1 MSIDAILTQL
11 LMGLTVGVNLVLVA
25 TGLTLVFGMMGVI
38 NFAHSALFMLGA
50 YVGLVATTRLGSFWL
65 GLLIVPRRDRLPRR
79 PLRERYPLSHL
90 LPLLLTFGL
99 SLFFEGSAKVIWGAD
114 IVSLNKPALLGG
126 AVSLGRITFPTY
138 WLFALAAAA
147 VLAAAVWLV
156 VERTWL
162 GLAIRA
168 ATQDPTMAAVLGINV
183 QRLNTIVF
191 ALGSGLAGA
200 AGVILGTMTSL
211 SPQMGAG
218 IVLDAFIAIVIGGLG
233 SFTGAIVGSLL
244 LGQVQSFGVALL
256 PAFHTPLIFLVIA
269 VVLVLRPSGLF
280 RCGGAPVRRLTVA
293 LVAAALILAP
303 LGVGRRVLGVLPEP
317 LDVGTSIF
325 ALFAAALDLALGYG
339 GLVSFGH
346 ARFFGAGAYGAALAL
361 RHVSFS
367 LWAALLIGIA
377 AAALLAVV
385 VGYFAVH
392 SRGIYMAML
401 TFAFAQLLYEVRAA
415 PRRCGAC
422 RWSPRASPSGS
433 DSKGGKTRLR
443 VS

>member
-1 MSIDAILTQL
+1 VSIDAILTQL

-65 GLLIVPRRDRLPRR
+65 GLLIAPPAIGLLGAAMERWLLR

-138 WLFALAAAA
+138 WLFALVAAAA
-147 VLAAAVWLV
+147 LATAVWLV
-156 VERTWL
+156 VERTSL

-168 ATQDPTMAAVLGINV
+168 ATQDPTMAAVLGVNV

-256 PAFHTPLIFLVIA
+256 PAFHTPLIFLVMAI
-269 VVLVLRPSGLF
+269 VLVLRPSGLF
-280 RCGGAPVRRLTVA
+280 
-293 LVAAALILAP
+293 
-303 LGVGRRVLGVLPEP
+303 
-317 LDVGTSIF
+317 
-325 ALFAAALDLALGYG
+325 
-339 GLVSFGH
+339 
-346 ARFFGAGAYGAALAL
+346 GAA
-361 RHVSFS
+361 
-367 LWAALLIGIA
+367 
-377 AAALLAVV
+377 
-385 VGYFAVH
+385 
-392 SRGIYMAML
+392 
-401 TFAFAQLLYEVRAA
+401 E
-415 PRRCGAC
+415 RR
-422 RWSPRASPSGS
+422 
-433 DSKGGKTRLR
+433 
-443 VS
+443 

>member
-1 MSIDAILTQL
+1 VSIDAILTQL

-65 GLLIVPRRDRLPRR
+65 GLLIAPPAIGLLGAAMEMSLLR

-114 IVSLNKPALLGG
+114 IVSLDKPAMLGG
-126 AVSLGRITFPTY
+126 AVSLGRITFPAY
-138 WLFALAAAA
+138 WLFALVAAA

-156 VERTWL
+156 VERTSL

-168 ATQDPTMAAVLGINV
+168 ATQDPTMAAVLGVNV

-233 SFTGAIVGSLL
+233 SFSGAIVGSLL

-256 PAFHTPLIFLVIA
+256 PAFHTPLIFLVMA

-280 RCGGAPVRRLTVA
+280 GVAERR
-293 LVAAALILAP
+293 
-303 LGVGRRVLGVLPEP
+303 
-317 LDVGTSIF
+317 
-325 ALFAAALDLALGYG
+325 
-339 GLVSFGH
+339 
-346 ARFFGAGAYGAALAL
+346 
-361 RHVSFS
+361 
-367 LWAALLIGIA
+367 
-377 AAALLAVV
+377 
-385 VGYFAVH
+385 
-392 SRGIYMAML
+392 
-401 TFAFAQLLYEVRAA
+401 
-415 PRRCGAC
+415 
-422 RWSPRASPSGS
+422 
-433 DSKGGKTRLR
+433 
-443 VS
+443 

>member
-1 MSIDAILTQL
+1 VSIDAILTQL

-65 GLLIVPRRDRLPRR
+65 GLLIAPPAIGLLGAAMERWLLR

-138 WLFALAAAA
+138 WLFALVAA
-147 VLAAAVWLV
+147 
-156 VERTWL
+156 
-162 GLAIRA
+162 AIRA
-168 ATQDPTMAAVLGINV
+168 ATQDPTMAAVLGVNV

-256 PAFHTPLIFLVIA
+256 PAFHTPLVFLVMA

-280 RCGGAPVRRLTVA
+280 
-293 LVAAALILAP
+293 
-303 LGVGRRVLGVLPEP
+303 
-317 LDVGTSIF
+317 
-325 ALFAAALDLALGYG
+325 
-339 GLVSFGH
+339 
-346 ARFFGAGAYGAALAL
+346 GAAEH
-361 RHVSFS
+361 R
-367 LWAALLIGIA
+367 
-377 AAALLAVV
+377 
-385 VGYFAVH
+385 
-392 SRGIYMAML
+392 
-401 TFAFAQLLYEVRAA
+401 
-415 PRRCGAC
+415 
-422 RWSPRASPSGS
+422 
-433 DSKGGKTRLR
+433 
-443 VS
+443 

>member
-1 MSIDAILTQL
+1 VSIDAILTQL

-65 GLLIVPRRDRLPRR
+65 GLLIAPPAIGLLGAAMEMSLLR

-114 IVSLNKPALLGG
+114 IVSLDKPAMLGG

-138 WLFALAAAA
+138 WLFALVAAA

-156 VERTWL
+156 VERTSL

-168 ATQDPTMAAVLGINV
+168 ATQDPTMAAVLGVNV

-233 SFTGAIVGSLL
+233 SFSGAIVGSLL

-256 PAFHTPLIFLVIA
+256 PAFHTPLIFLVMA

-280 RCGGAPVRRLTVA
+280 GVAERR
-293 LVAAALILAP
+293 
-303 LGVGRRVLGVLPEP
+303 
-317 LDVGTSIF
+317 
-325 ALFAAALDLALGYG
+325 
-339 GLVSFGH
+339 
-346 ARFFGAGAYGAALAL
+346 
-361 RHVSFS
+361 
-367 LWAALLIGIA
+367 
-377 AAALLAVV
+377 
-385 VGYFAVH
+385 
-392 SRGIYMAML
+392 
-401 TFAFAQLLYEVRAA
+401 
-415 PRRCGAC
+415 
-422 RWSPRASPSGS
+422 
-433 DSKGGKTRLR
+433 
-443 VS
+443 

>member
-1 MSIDAILTQL
+1 VSIDAILTQL

-65 GLLIVPRRDRLPRR
+65 GLLIAPPAIGLLGAAMEMSLLR

-138 WLFALAAAA
+138 WLFALVAAAA
-147 VLAAAVWLV
+147 LAAAVWLV
-156 VERTWL
+156 VERTSL
-162 GLAIRA
+162 GLSIRA
-168 ATQDPTMAAVLGINV
+168 ATQDPTMAAVLGVNV

-256 PAFHTPLIFLVIA
+256 PAFHTPLVFLVMA
-269 VVLVLRPSGLF
+269 VVLVLRPSGL
-280 RCGGAPVRRLTVA
+280 
-293 LVAAALILAP
+293 I
-303 LGVGRRVLGVLPEP
+303 
-317 LDVGTSIF
+317 
-325 ALFAAALDLALGYG
+325 
-339 GLVSFGH
+339 
-346 ARFFGAGAYGAALAL
+346 GAA
-361 RHVSFS
+361 
-367 LWAALLIGIA
+367 
-377 AAALLAVV
+377 
-385 VGYFAVH
+385 
-392 SRGIYMAML
+392 
-401 TFAFAQLLYEVRAA
+401 E
-415 PRRCGAC
+415 RR
-422 RWSPRASPSGS
+422 
-433 DSKGGKTRLR
+433 
-443 VS
+443 

>member
-1 MSIDAILTQL
+1 VSIDAILTQL

-65 GLLIVPRRDRLPRR
+65 GLLIAPPVIGLLGAAMERWLLR

-114 IVSLNKPALLGG
+114 IVSLDKPALLGG
-126 AVSLGRITFPTY
+126 AVSFGRITFPTY
-138 WLFALAAAA
+138 WLFALVAAA

-156 VERTWL
+156 VERTSL

-168 ATQDPTMAAVLGINV
+168 ATQDPTMAAVLGVNV

-256 PAFHTPLIFLVIA
+256 PAFHTPLIFLVMA

-280 RCGGAPVRRLTVA
+280 
-293 LVAAALILAP
+293 
-303 LGVGRRVLGVLPEP
+303 
-317 LDVGTSIF
+317 
-325 ALFAAALDLALGYG
+325 
-339 GLVSFGH
+339 
-346 ARFFGAGAYGAALAL
+346 GAA
-361 RHVSFS
+361 
-367 LWAALLIGIA
+367 
-377 AAALLAVV
+377 
-385 VGYFAVH
+385 
-392 SRGIYMAML
+392 
-401 TFAFAQLLYEVRAA
+401 E
-415 PRRCGAC
+415 RR
-422 RWSPRASPSGS
+422 
-433 DSKGGKTRLR
+433 
-443 VS
+443 

>member
-1 MSIDAILTQL
+1 VSIDAILTQL

-65 GLLIVPRRDRLPRR
+65 GLLIAPPAIGLLGAAMEMSLLR

-114 IVSLNKPALLGG
+114 IVSLNKPVLLGG

-138 WLFALAAAA
+138 WLFALVAAA

-156 VERTWL
+156 VERTSL

-168 ATQDPTMAAVLGINV
+168 ATQDPTMAAVLGVNV

-256 PAFHTPLIFLVIA
+256 PAFHTPLIFLVMA

-280 RCGGAPVRRLTVA
+280 
-293 LVAAALILAP
+293 
-303 LGVGRRVLGVLPEP
+303 
-317 LDVGTSIF
+317 
-325 ALFAAALDLALGYG
+325 
-339 GLVSFGH
+339 
-346 ARFFGAGAYGAALAL
+346 GAA
-361 RHVSFS
+361 
-367 LWAALLIGIA
+367 
-377 AAALLAVV
+377 
-385 VGYFAVH
+385 
-392 SRGIYMAML
+392 
-401 TFAFAQLLYEVRAA
+401 E
-415 PRRCGAC
+415 RR
-422 RWSPRASPSGS
+422 
-433 DSKGGKTRLR
+433 
-443 VS
+443 

>member
-65 GLLIVPRRDRLPRR
+65 GLLIAPPAIGLLGAAMEMSLLRS
-79 PLRERYPLSHL
+79 LRERYPLSHL

-138 WLFALAAAA
+138 WLFALVAAA

-156 VERTWL
+156 VERTSL

-168 ATQDPTMAAVLGINV
+168 ATQDPTMAAVLGVNV

-256 PAFHTPLIFLVIA
+256 PAFHTPLVFLVMA

-280 RCGGAPVRRLTVA
+280 GTAERR
-293 LVAAALILAP
+293 
-303 LGVGRRVLGVLPEP
+303 
-317 LDVGTSIF
+317 
-325 ALFAAALDLALGYG
+325 
-339 GLVSFGH
+339 
-346 ARFFGAGAYGAALAL
+346 
-361 RHVSFS
+361 
-367 LWAALLIGIA
+367 
-377 AAALLAVV
+377 
-385 VGYFAVH
+385 
-392 SRGIYMAML
+392 
-401 TFAFAQLLYEVRAA
+401 
-415 PRRCGAC
+415 
-422 RWSPRASPSGS
+422 
-433 DSKGGKTRLR
+433 
-443 VS
+443 

>member
-1 MSIDAILTQL
+1 
-11 LMGLTVGVNLVLVA
+11 VGVNLVLVA

-65 GLLIVPRRDRLPRR
+65 GLLIAPPTIGLLGAAMERWLLR

-138 WLFALAAAA
+138 WLFALVAAA

-156 VERTWL
+156 VERTSL

-168 ATQDPTMAAVLGINV
+168 STQDPTMAAVLGVNV

-256 PAFHTPLIFLVIA
+256 PAFHTPLIFLVMA
-269 VVLVLRPSGLF
+269 VVLVLRPTGLF
-280 RCGGAPVRRLTVA
+280 GTAERR
-293 LVAAALILAP
+293 
-303 LGVGRRVLGVLPEP
+303 
-317 LDVGTSIF
+317 
-325 ALFAAALDLALGYG
+325 
-339 GLVSFGH
+339 
-346 ARFFGAGAYGAALAL
+346 
-361 RHVSFS
+361 
-367 LWAALLIGIA
+367 
-377 AAALLAVV
+377 
-385 VGYFAVH
+385 
-392 SRGIYMAML
+392 
-401 TFAFAQLLYEVRAA
+401 
-415 PRRCGAC
+415 
-422 RWSPRASPSGS
+422 
-433 DSKGGKTRLR
+433 
-443 VS
+443 

>member
-65 GLLIVPRRDRLPRR
+65 GLLIAPPAIGLLGAAMERWLLR

-138 WLFALAAAA
+138 WLFALVAAA

-156 VERTWL
+156 VERTSL

-168 ATQDPTMAAVLGINV
+168 ATQDPTMAAVLGVNV

-218 IVLDAFIAIVIGGLG
+218 IVLDAFIAIVIGG
-233 SFTGAIVGSLL
+233 SAAS
-244 LGQVQSFGVALL
+244 
-256 PAFHTPLIFLVIA
+256 PA
-269 VVLVLRPSGLF
+269 PSSA
-280 RCGGAPVRRLTVA
+280 RC
-293 LVAAALILAP
+293 
-303 LGVGRRVLGVLPEP
+303 
-317 LDVGTSIF
+317 S
-325 ALFAAALDLALGYG
+325 
-339 GLVSFGH
+339 S
-346 ARFFGAGAYGAALAL
+346 AR
-361 RHVSFS
+361 S
-367 LWAALLIGIA
+367 
-377 AAALLAVV
+377 
-385 VGYFAVH
+385 
-392 SRGIYMAML
+392 
-401 TFAFAQLLYEVRAA
+401 
-415 PRRCGAC
+415 
-422 RWSPRASPSGS
+422 RASAWRSCPPS
-433 DSKGGKTRLR
+433 TRR
-443 VS
+443 

>member
-65 GLLIVPRRDRLPRR
+65 GLLIAPAAIGLLGAAMERWLLR

-138 WLFALAAAA
+138 WLFALVAAA

-156 VERTWL
+156 VERTSL

-168 ATQDPTMAAVLGINV
+168 ATQDPTMAAVLGVNV

-256 PAFHTPLIFLVIA
+256 PAFHTPLIFLVMA

-280 RCGGAPVRRLTVA
+280 
-293 LVAAALILAP
+293 
-303 LGVGRRVLGVLPEP
+303 
-317 LDVGTSIF
+317 
-325 ALFAAALDLALGYG
+325 
-339 GLVSFGH
+339 
-346 ARFFGAGAYGAALAL
+346 GAA
-361 RHVSFS
+361 
-367 LWAALLIGIA
+367 
-377 AAALLAVV
+377 
-385 VGYFAVH
+385 
-392 SRGIYMAML
+392 
-401 TFAFAQLLYEVRAA
+401 E
-415 PRRCGAC
+415 RR
-422 RWSPRASPSGS
+422 
-433 DSKGGKTRLR
+433 
-443 VS
+443 